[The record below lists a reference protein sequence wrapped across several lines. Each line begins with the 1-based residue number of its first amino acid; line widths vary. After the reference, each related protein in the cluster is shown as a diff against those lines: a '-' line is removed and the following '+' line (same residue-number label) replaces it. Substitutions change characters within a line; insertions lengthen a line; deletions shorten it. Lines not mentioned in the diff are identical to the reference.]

1 MFIDSSKFK
10 IFHNKLLP
18 VVLST
23 CTYVELS
30 NTSTETTLLGSP
42 SPELQPVAW
51 ICCEIRGG
59 GQDQSGQ
66 AIKLFQSPHK
76 ISFTFHFD
84 TSLSSFMMR
93 NLSSYPATVLNERLT
108 FQAGGSKH
116 TLTIPTYFQGVR
128 TPSTPIIYAP
138 DYRPPNTATVIT
150 TNLQEGQLPQTDRAS
165 ALIRV
170 AKILARAVGVVDH
183 VKYSSYLV

>member
-1 MFIDSSKFK
+1 MDGSTVRTALTKPTAVSLSCYMFIDSSKFK

-59 GQDQSGQ
+59 GVRISQVKPSNCFSRL
-66 AIKLFQSPHK
+66 IKLVLPFILTQV
-76 ISFTFHFD
+76 FH
-84 TSLSSFMMR
+84 LSWCETCRVIQQQFWMKDWHFR
-93 NLSSYPATVLNERLT
+93 R
-108 FQAGGSKH
+108 GGGQNILWPFLH
-116 TLTIPTYFQGVR
+116 IFRGLG
-128 TPSTPIIYAP
+128 
-138 DYRPPNTATVIT
+138 PP
-150 TNLQEGQLPQTDRAS
+150 QPP
-165 ALIRV
+165 
-170 AKILARAVGVVDH
+170 
-183 VKYSSYLV
+183 

>member
-1 MFIDSSKFK
+1 MDGSTVRTALTKPTAVSLSCYMFMDSSKFK

-51 ICCEIRGG
+51 ICCKIRGG
-59 GQDQSGQ
+59 VRISQVKPSNCFSRL
-66 AIKLFQSPHK
+66 IKLVLPFILTQV
-76 ISFTFHFD
+76 FH
-84 TSLSSFMMR
+84 LSWCETCRVIQQQFWMKDWHFR
-93 NLSSYPATVLNERLT
+93 RG
-108 FQAGGSKH
+108 GGSKH

-150 TNLQEGQLPQTDRAS
+150 TNLQEG
-165 ALIRV
+165 
-170 AKILARAVGVVDH
+170 
-183 VKYSSYLV
+183 